1 MCLSI
6 PAKILSLD
14 GNNNKAK
21 VDWDGKKTIVDT
33 SLLPGIL
40 SKGDYIIVHES
51 TNMAIQK
58 LDADDAREIFE
69 QAKTCGHVHHSHNKI
84 KVKE

>member
-6 PAKILSLD
+6 PAKVISVE
-14 GNNNKAK
+14 GSKAN
-21 VDWDGKKTIVDT
+21 VDWEGKTTIVDV

-40 SKGDYIIVHES
+40 ADGDYILVHES

-58 LDADDAREIFE
+58 LDADDAKEIFE
-69 QAKTCGHVHHSHNKI
+69 LVRKCGHRRH
-84 KVKE
+84 

>member
-6 PAKILSLD
+6 PAKVLSLD
-14 GNNNKAK
+14 GSNKAK
-21 VDWDGKKTIVDT
+21 VDWEGLTTIVDV

-40 SKGDYIIVHES
+40 SEGDYILVHES

-58 LDADDAREIFE
+58 LDAKDAEEIFE
-69 QAKTCGHVHHSHNKI
+69 LVKKCGHGHDGIS
-84 KVKE
+84 

>member
-6 PAKILSLD
+6 PAKILSLE
-14 GNNNKAK
+14 GSNKAK
-21 VDWDGKKTIVDT
+21 VDWDGRKTTVDT

-40 SKGDYIIVHES
+40 SEGDYVIVHES

-58 LDADDAREIFE
+58 LDADDAQEIFE
-69 QAKTCGHVHHSHNKI
+69 LVKQCGHHKH
-84 KVKE
+84 

>member
-6 PAKILSLD
+6 PAKVLSL
-14 GNNNKAK
+14 GGSKAK
-21 VDWDGKKTIVDT
+21 VDWEGKTTIVDV

-40 SKGDYIIVHES
+40 AEGDYILVHES

-58 LDADDAREIFE
+58 LDAEDAKEIFE
-69 QAKTCGHVHHSHNKI
+69 LVKQCGHSHGH
-84 KVKE
+84 

>member
-6 PAKILSLD
+6 PAKILSLAA
-14 GNNNKAK
+14 GSSKAK
-21 VDWDGKKTIVDT
+21 VEWEGRKTTVDV

-40 SKGDYIIVHES
+40 GEGDYILVHES

-58 LDADDAREIFE
+58 LDTKDAEEIFE
-69 QAKTCGHVHHSHNKI
+69 LVDKCGHRHNVAK
-84 KVKE
+84 K

>member
-6 PAKILSLD
+6 PAKVLSLD
-14 GNNNKAK
+14 GSKAK
-21 VDWDGKKTIVDT
+21 VDWEGKTTIVDV

-40 SKGDYIIVHES
+40 SEGDYILVHES

-58 LDADDAREIFE
+58 LVPEDAKEIFE
-69 QAKTCGHVHHSHNKI
+69 LVKRCAHQHNNR
-84 KVKE
+84 